1 MADPLPTI
9 SENNNRRFLVN
20 YLATLKLLT
29 RLGEGSYCS
38 SMKLEF
44 KTGTAKTIALGF
56 FVGITVGVV
65 ARAWMRWISTEPE
78 FSWAGTIFIVIAF
91 TIFFTV
97 QSIVTVFRRRV
108 RSRTATTLVRIFG
121 VIFSLQLF
129 FAAGAVMFPTV
140 VIASIVLWTE
150 GLKRLGR
157 KGRIARVVLL
167 ALSLIIPIN
176 SSKDIISD
184 FGWTIP
190 TLGRILLFA
199 TIYSL
204 VIIALRPTVR
214 PYINENSVPKT

>member
-1 MADPLPTI
+1 
-9 SENNNRRFLVN
+9 
-20 YLATLKLLT
+20 
-29 RLGEGSYCS
+29 
-38 SMKLEF
+38 MKWEI
-44 KTGTAKTIALGF
+44 KAGTAQTLTLGF
-56 FVGITVGVV
+56 FVGVTVGVV

-78 FSWAGTIFIVIAF
+78 FSWSGSIFIVLAF

-108 RSRTATTLVRIFG
+108 RSRLSTTLVRICG

-157 KGRIARVVLL
+157 KGRIAQVVLL
-167 ALSLIIPIN
+167 ALSLAIPIN
-176 SSKDIISD
+176 TSKEIISD

-199 TIYSL
+199 TIYGL
-204 VIIALRPTVR
+204 VIIALRPTIR
-214 PYINENSVPKT
+214 PYIKENSVPIQ

>member
-1 MADPLPTI
+1 
-9 SENNNRRFLVN
+9 
-20 YLATLKLLT
+20 
-29 RLGEGSYCS
+29 
-38 SMKLEF
+38 MKLEI
-44 KTGTAKTIALGF
+44 KAGTAKTLALGF

-65 ARAWMRWISTEPE
+65 ARVWMRWISTEPE

-97 QSIVTVFRRRV
+97 QSIVAVFRRRA
-108 RSRTATTLVRIFG
+108 RSRTTTTLVRIIG

-140 VIASIVLWTE
+140 VIASIALWTE
-150 GLKRLGR
+150 GLNRFGR

-167 ALSLIIPIN
+167 AISLVIPIN

-190 TLGRILLFA
+190 TLGRILVFA
-199 TIYSL
+199 AIYSL
-204 VIIALRPTVR
+204 VIIALRPTIR
-214 PYINENSVPKT
+214 PYIKENSLPKN